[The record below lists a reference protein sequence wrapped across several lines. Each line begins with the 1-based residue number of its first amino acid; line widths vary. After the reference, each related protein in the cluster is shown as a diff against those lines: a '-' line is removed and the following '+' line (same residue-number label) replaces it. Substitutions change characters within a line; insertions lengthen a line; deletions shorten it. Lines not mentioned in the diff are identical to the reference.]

1 MLSLMLLVAIT
12 RLIGSDIPHF
22 MVDTSPLANFIT
34 PSGAASI
41 TKSLHEKDLIPL
53 EASFVSFQQIG
64 GMYSPFRAFE
74 LAGHTRAAARK
85 IVDPI
90 ASMVDE
96 AERELAIGSL
106 AEGLQWAA
114 RTLTTTTG
122 KRQSPQRAQ
131 ELLATVQSVTTEH
144 GVVNYGELNK
154 DILRALYS
162 GLLAEDAYKGQLP
175 CSSQRGSI

>member
-1 MLSLMLLVAIT
+1 MH
-12 RLIGSDIPHF
+12 R
-22 MVDTSPLANFIT
+22 
-34 PSGAASI
+34 AACAMCMCI
-41 TKSLHEKDLIPL
+41 ARH
-53 EASFVSFQQIG
+53 V
-64 GMYSPFRAFE
+64 
-74 LAGHTRAAARK
+74 HRAAARK

-90 ASMVDE
+90 AAMVDE
-96 AERELAIGSL
+96 AERELAIGSLAEGLQSAARTLAGASPYKILFERWGHDRAAARKIVDPIAAMVDKAERELAIGSL